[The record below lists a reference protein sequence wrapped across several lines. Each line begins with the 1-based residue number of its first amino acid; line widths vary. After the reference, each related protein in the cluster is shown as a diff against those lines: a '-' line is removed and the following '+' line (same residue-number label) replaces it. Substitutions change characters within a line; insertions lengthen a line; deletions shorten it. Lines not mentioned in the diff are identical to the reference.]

1 MFHVMQPRN
10 PVKNRARAPWPT
22 RLGSRD
28 STGDEQ
34 ESRGRVAQGH
44 FAVID
49 TETTGLFPENHD
61 RIAEIAVVTLDRS
74 GVVLDRWETLVNP
87 ERDLGKQSIH
97 GIRAK
102 DILNAPRFGDIAEE
116 LHWRLSGTIV
126 VAHNLGFDARFLN
139 AEFHRAR
146 LALPDFYLPRGLCTM
161 QMAHEYLPGAGRSL
175 QDCCDSF
182 SIELRHAHSA
192 GDDAEATAVLLA
204 RYMELDPD
212 LDDWDNLL
220 NEAAATSWRT
230 DSPPTLLAPFH
241 RTSVGSKEAHFVDR
255 IVVGLPEIAGPSEH
269 QEYLALLDR
278 ALLDRYLSAHEQS
291 ALVAMAD
298 AFGISRTAAGELHE
312 RYFISVA
319 DTAWTDGVLTDEE
332 KTDLSTIA
340 GLLGISS
347 EQLDAAS
354 RQGAG
359 AAPPILPVRS
369 EPAPFLQSG
378 DLVVLTGDMS
388 RPRSAIEAELESA
401 GFRSHAAVTKKVKL
415 LVAADP
421 DSLSGK
427 ARKARTYGIPVVGED
442 YLWNR
447 VLGPVRK

>member
-1 MFHVMQPRN
+1 M
-10 PVKNRARAPWPT
+10 
-22 RLGSRD
+22 
-28 STGDEQ
+28 
-34 ESRGRVAQGH
+34 AQGY

-49 TETTGLFPENHD
+49 TETTGLFPGNHD
-61 RIAEIAVVTLDRS
+61 RIAEIAVITLDRS
-74 GVVLDRWETLVNP
+74 GTVLDRWETLVNP

-102 DILNAPRFGDIAEE
+102 DILEAPRFVDIAQE
-116 LHWRLSGTIV
+116 LDWRLSGTIV
-126 VAHNLGFDARFLN
+126 VAHNLGFDARFLG
-139 AEFHRAR
+139 AEFQRAG

-192 GDDAEATAVLLA
+192 GDDAEATAVLLS

-212 LDDWDNLL
+212 LDDWDYLL
-220 NEAAATSWRT
+220 EQAAATNWNVDT
-230 DSPPTLLAPFH
+230 PPALFAPVH
-241 RTSVGSKEAHFVDR
+241 RSTEGTRETHFVDR
-255 IVVGLPEIAGPSEH
+255 IVVRLPEITGPAQH

-298 AFGISRTAAGELHE
+298 ELELSRATVIELH
-312 RYFISVA
+312 RQYFSSVA
-319 DTAWTDGVLTDEE
+319 DTAWADGVLTHDELH
-332 KTDLSTIA
+332 DLATIA
-340 GLLGISS
+340 QLLGIPSS
-347 EQLDAAS
+347 QLDAATLA
-354 RQGAG
+354 RPAG
-359 AAPPILPVRS
+359 PPQAPLPQRTAS
-369 EPAPFLQSG
+369 SFLEPG
-378 DLVVLTGDMS
+378 DLVVLTGDMT

-401 GFRSHAAVTKKVKL
+401 GFKSHPAVTKKVKL

-427 ARKARTYGIPVVGED
+427 ARKARSYGIPVVGED
-442 YLWNR
+442 YLWHQ
-447 VLGPVRK
+447 VLHPAGH

>member
-1 MFHVMQPRN
+1 M
-10 PVKNRARAPWPT
+10 
-22 RLGSRD
+22 
-28 STGDEQ
+28 
-34 ESRGRVAQGH
+34 AQGY

-49 TETTGLFPENHD
+49 TETTGLFPGNHD
-61 RIAEIAVVTLDRS
+61 RIAEIAVITLDRS
-74 GVVLDRWETLVNP
+74 GTVLDRWETLVNP

-102 DILNAPRFGDIAEE
+102 DILEAPRFVDIAQE
-116 LHWRLSGTIV
+116 LDWRLSGTIV
-126 VAHNLGFDARFLN
+126 VAHNLGFDVRFLG
-139 AEFHRAR
+139 AEFQRAG

-192 GDDAEATAVLLA
+192 GDDAEATAVLLS

-212 LDDWDNLL
+212 LDDWDYLL
-220 NEAAATSWRT
+220 EQAAATSWHAAT
-230 DSPPTLLAPFH
+230 PPALFAPVH
-241 RTSVGSKEAHFVDR
+241 RSTEGTRETHFVDR
-255 IVVGLPEIAGPSEH
+255 IVVRLPEITGPAEH

-298 AFGISRTAAGELHE
+298 EIELSRTTVIELHGQ
-312 RYFISVA
+312 YFASVA
-319 DTAWTDGVLTDEE
+319 DTAWADGVLTHDELD
-332 KTDLSTIA
+332 DLATIA
-340 GLLGISS
+340 QLLGISS
-347 EQLDAAS
+347 AQLEAAS
-354 RQGAG
+354 LARPATPPRAPSVN
-359 AAPPILPVRS
+359 AASSSFL
-369 EPAPFLQSG
+369 EPG
-378 DLVVLTGDMS
+378 DLVVLTGDMT

-401 GFRSHAAVTKKVKL
+401 GFKSHPAVTKKVKL

-427 ARKARTYGIPVVGED
+427 ARKARSYGIPVVGED
-442 YLWNR
+442 YLWNQ
-447 VLGPVRK
+447 VLHPAGH